1 MEPPKKKAKQS
12 VARRA
17 PYAAAACDH
26 CHGRK
31 LKCSGDR
38 PCLRCKKHAISCS
51 YPAARPE
58 SSSTVQQQDGQTIPE
73 ALFAS
78 IEDLQRN
85 LDDFK
90 TQLRGAAAAGQPI
103 TANLS
108 PPEIHQQPHS
118 PDANERDGLAAAKNQ
133 PDPDI
138 LDVYAGPTSYAFGM
152 VTADA
157 RLSNLT
163 PSSRDLTTIDSPSP
177 PPIVG
182 HGLPESVAQL
192 ADPWEAH
199 SETSLEKFT
208 LEDAVQCLDTF
219 QAVFG
224 VLHSVPQLEKIRQ
237 SLPSLLRSAKRSLWS
252 RPTAPGHC
260 GLLEMLKII
269 LGIALVAQTGG
280 RTKLS
285 DTLYQSV
292 EPTIVAAVF
301 QRSISHDF
309 RALLQLVA
317 MYHFSNEDLVLGSRA
332 IMYAART
339 AVEEGLYRMEKLMV
353 IVPDE
358 KERQVVIRQLWSL
371 FVLDR
376 QFNFAAGLPHHLNDG
391 DVDLPAPVGDGYLA
405 AMVNYVTFG
414 AQAWNSL
421 VNRSLLASGQAPSK
435 DAMNFFHYQVH
446 QWHQDLDPSVC
457 FDAATIESDD
467 HSFFTSTSDEVEVYR
482 KTLLY
487 LRANQIQILVLRPI
501 LIYPQT
507 ARNNTALVMEAI
519 SLAKRS
525 IRTLRVLA
533 TDVYFYRT
541 RQALFNHFLSSALAV
556 LFLVAAY
563 DAETR
568 ANKAVSADSATT
580 LLGDSTIELQ
590 RGLDLIDYHR
600 SHSQS
605 AARLWARFYRP
616 RQQLIRLG
624 ILSSTVE
631 TRYQED
637 QHTHQGPAR
646 VGRNE
651 TPEQGGPRPEGI
663 VADGEGDLTS
673 QLDTSILT
681 DFDPTN
687 FDQENGLLWLDWFDG
702 AFMDSSVPFGVP
714 GWM

>member
-1 MEPPKKKAKQS
+1 MPS
-12 VARRA
+12 RA
-17 PYAAAACDH
+17 VILLQ
-26 CHGRK
+26 GRSQV
-31 LKCSGDR
+31 LQF
-38 PCLRCKKHAISCS
+38 
-51 YPAARPE
+51 
-58 SSSTVQQQDGQTIPE
+58 STATIRQ
-73 ALFAS
+73 ALYAS

-90 TQLRGAAAAGQPI
+90 AQLREATAPGQPGP
-103 TANLS
+103 AHPS
-108 PPEIHQQPHS
+108 PPEILQLHRT
-118 PDANERDGLAAAKNQ
+118 PDINGRDEAVPVKRQA
-133 PDPDI
+133 DPDI
-138 LDVYAGPTSYAFGM
+138 PDVYAGPTSYTFGM

-163 PSSRDLTTIDSPSP
+163 PSSRECTTIDSPSP
-177 PPIVG
+177 PPIIG
-182 HGLPESVAQL
+182 HALPESVVETGEAG
-192 ADPWEAH
+192 EAH
-199 SETSLEKFT
+199 NETSLEKFT
-208 LEDAVQCLDTF
+208 LEDALQCLDTF

-224 VLHSVPQLEKIRQ
+224 VLHSLPQLEKIRL

-252 RPTAPGHC
+252 RPTTPGHC

-269 LGIALVAQTGG
+269 LGIALGAQTGG

-292 EPTIVAAVF
+292 EPTIVTAAF

-309 RALLQLVA
+309 RALLLLVA
-317 MYHFSNEDLVLGSRA
+317 IYHFGNEDLVLGSRA

-339 AVEEGLYRMEKLMV
+339 AVEEGLYRIEKLSA

-358 KERQVVIRQLWSL
+358 KERQAVIRQLWSL

-376 QFNFAAGLPHHLNDG
+376 QFNFAAGLPHHLNDS
-391 DVDLPAPVGDGYLA
+391 DVDLPTPVDDGYLA
-405 AMVNYVTFG
+405 AMVSYVIFG

-421 VNRSLLASGQAPSK
+421 VNRSMLASGQAPSK
-435 DAMNFFHYQVH
+435 DAMKFFHYQVH

-467 HSFFTSTSDEVEVYR
+467 QSFFTSTSGEVELYR

-507 ARNNTALVMEAI
+507 ARKNTALVMEAI

-525 IRTLRVLA
+525 IRTLRILA

-556 LFLVAAY
+556 LFLAAAY
-563 DAETR
+563 DAEAR
-568 ANKAVSADSATT
+568 ANKAVTEDDAAIF
-580 LLGDSTIELQ
+580 LGQSTMELQ
-590 RGLDLIDYHR
+590 QGLDLIEYHR

-605 AARLWARFYRP
+605 AARLWARFYHP
-616 RQQLIRLG
+616 RHQLIRLG
-624 ILSSTVE
+624 ILPSGAG
-631 TRYQED
+631 TRYQQD
-637 QHTHQGPAR
+637 QHLHQGPTRA
-646 VGRNE
+646 GRNE
-651 TPEQGGPRPEGI
+651 TPELEERHPDGI
-663 VADGEGDLTS
+663 VADGDTELGGEGDFAS
-673 QLDTSILT
+673 QLDTSNSIGFDPA
-681 DFDPTN
+681 DFDHE
-687 FDQENGLLWLDWFDG
+687 DGLLWLDWFDG
-702 AFMDSSVPFGVP
+702 AFMDSSVPFGMP